1 MSAGVSIGWLLLGL
15 SLIFVALAWCGFV
28 LFHAAPNV
36 ANSAWGNLRQHVGA
50 WRTPGLPEWR
60 WGDLTGFVRRHRW
73 VLAGCVIALAAMGMT
88 LALSDRIQLD
98 PLRALQWAHADEI
111 GLRLNEEKLAPPPS
125 LPPTLFVGTERS
137 GLETAD
143 RDWRKLDQDFMQLIL
158 HLLTRMEARGYPMVL
173 LEGYRSPEKQTHL
186 AQQGAHVTQVGAWQ
200 SKHQFG
206 LAVDLAPMKNGAL
219 IISERDPWAF
229 EAYAALG
236 EEAQAIGLIWGG
248 RWSMKD
254 YGHIEAA
261 GTIAANI
268 APGRATAVR

>member
-1 MSAGVSIGWLLLGL
+1 MSAGISLGWLLLALG
-15 SLIFVALAWCGFV
+15 LIFVALGWCGFV
-28 LFHAAPNV
+28 LFHAAPNA
-36 ANSAWGNLRQHVGA
+36 ANSAWASLRQRMGA
-50 WRTPGLPEWR
+50 WRMPAVPRWR
-60 WGDLTGFVRRHRW
+60 AEDVLGFMRRQRW
-73 VLAGCVIALAAMGMT
+73 VLVGCLIALGAVGMT
-88 LALSDRIQLD
+88 LALSDRIQPD

-111 GLRLNEEKLAPPPS
+111 RLRLNEEKLAPPPS

-158 HLLTRMEARGYPMVL
+158 YLLTRMEARGYPMVL
-173 LEGYRSPEKQTHL
+173 LEGYRSPEKQARL
-186 AQQGAHVTQVGAWQ
+186 AEQGAHVTQAGAWQ

-206 LAVDLAPMKNGAL
+206 LAVDLAPIKNGVL
-219 IISERDPWAF
+219 MISERDAWAF
-229 EAYAALG
+229 EAYLALG
-236 EEAQAIGLIWGG
+236 EEAQAIGLNWGG

-268 APGRATAVR
+268 APTQSAAR